1 MTQNEIMVCILH
13 AHNHLKQMMRYLYS
27 FCFLIGFT
35 GLPVQAKWVAP
46 ENNTGTAPSRMT
58 KTVVLAPT
66 AKQTASNS
74 QEKAKVA
81 QQSVT
86 PDVSRAT
93 LAMLA
98 AKSTA
103 TTQVSTPAQTA
114 KHAET
119 STPVAV
125 AANKQPTKMA
135 VANSSA
141 RVDSGSG
148 QLGTRLARVT
158 AYWAAE
164 GDYYTGRGLSATG
177 VHLHDGVCA
186 VDPSI
191 IPYGSIVVIA
201 GLGKYVAVDTGSAV
215 VARLAAR
222 ESGHTSEEKGAIV
235 VDIFFESQREGEEF
249 AAAAAKYTPIT
260 WWTPTASNIDSGLPA
275 TAAPVDTY
283 NPTRFARSMFA
294 QEAWFKIQGKQL

>member
-1 MTQNEIMVCILH
+1 
-13 AHNHLKQMMRYLYS
+13 MMRHLYS
-27 FCFLIGFT
+27 FCFLICLT
-35 GLPVQAKWVAP
+35 GLTVQAKWVVP
-46 ENNTGTAPSRMT
+46 ETNDTGAAPSRMT
-58 KTVVLAPT
+58 KTVVLAPA
-66 AKQTASNS
+66 AKQTASNT
-74 QEKAKVA
+74 QEKAKVT
-81 QQSVT
+81 QPSLT
-86 PDVSRAT
+86 SDVSRAT
-93 LAMLA
+93 LAMQSTMMPA
-98 AKSTA
+98 VTA
-103 TTQVSTPAQTA
+103 TETA
-114 KHAET
+114 KQAKT
-119 STPVAV
+119 NTPVTVAV
-125 AANKQPTKMA
+125 SSQPTKPT
-135 VANSSA
+135 VAASVKA
-141 RVDSGSG
+141 DSIRG

-186 VDPSI
+186 VDPNI

-222 ESGHTSEEKGAIV
+222 ESGHNSEEKGAIV
-235 VDIFFESQREGEEF
+235 VDIFFESQHEGEEF

-260 WWTPTASNIDSGLPA
+260 WWTPTASNIGSGLPA

-294 QEAWFKIQGKQL
+294 QEAWFRIQGKQL